1 MAGRKGRRYRR
12 SRRGNLGILF
22 VLLALCIFMCFRDR
36 PSFQEAVTREVPWDA
51 DGLEIHFID
60 VGQGD
65 ATLIKCGEHA
75 MLIDA
80 GDYTKGT
87 AVQFYLKKQGVTKL
101 DYVIGTHLDADH
113 IGGLDVIITKFDCDV
128 VMYPEYEK
136 DTKSYFDLVDAMK
149 DRNYQNTPPEVGKV
163 YTLGEASF
171 TVLAPV
177 SESYEQENNY
187 SIAIRLVYGDNS
199 FLFLGDAESESEK
212 EMLQSGRKLK
222 ADVLKAAHH
231 GSSSSLSEEF
241 MQAVAP
247 VYAVISCGKDND
259 YGHPHEAVLNILRR
273 GGCRVFRTDEQGTVI
288 ACSDGREITWSCE
301 PTESGKKWR

>member
-22 VLLALCIFMCFRDR
+22 VLLALCMFMCFRDL
-36 PSFQEAVTREVPWDA
+36 PSFQEAVTREVPCDA

-113 IGGLDVIITKFDCDV
+113 IGGLDVVITKFDCDV

-136 DTKSYFDLVDAMK
+136 DTKSYFDLIDAMK

-163 YTLGEASF
+163 YALGEASF
-171 TVLAPV
+171 TVLAPIG
-177 SESYEQENNY
+177 EFYEQENNY

-199 FLFLGDAESESEK
+199 FLFLGDAESESER
-212 EMLQSGRKLK
+212 EMLQSGRNLK

-241 MQAVAP
+241 MQAVEP

-273 GGCRVFRTDEQGTVI
+273 GGCMVFRTDEQGTVI

-301 PTESGKKWR
+301 PTESGKK